1 MAHAKTSVAQIA
13 AQICAGIAVATVF
26 YRTNFVTAP
35 DPDSKDTDTQALLDE
50 LDREC
55 TINTSGTIWGLET
68 KKNGHKPGEE
78 PSGS

>member
-26 YRTNFVTAP
+26 YRTSFVTAP
-35 DPDSKDTDTQALLDE
+35 DPELKDTHALLDE

-55 TINTSGTIWGLET
+55 TTNTSGKIWGLER

>member
-13 AQICAGIAVATVF
+13 AQIFAGIAVATVF

-35 DPDSKDTDTQALLDE
+35 DPDSKDTDTHALFDE